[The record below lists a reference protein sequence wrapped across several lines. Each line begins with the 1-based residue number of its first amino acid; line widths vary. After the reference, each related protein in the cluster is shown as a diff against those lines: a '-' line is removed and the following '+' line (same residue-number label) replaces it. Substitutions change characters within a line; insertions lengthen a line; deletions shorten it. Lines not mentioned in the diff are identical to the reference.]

1 MAAPREI
8 RWQDLVVGR
17 TYIAANRN
25 RNDFTVFEF
34 RGVEMEGFAPLG
46 QGQYGY
52 IQAEPGSRVHG
63 TMVLTRPDRGYHST
77 LFFEIENPQYYLHTV
92 GIPHLR
98 AILRERNAAEPAVV
112 GPPPPPVRG
121 PLALPPGPPR
131 LERQNAVNPNVNGPP
146 GPPTMLRQNTMN
158 PNRPRMIRL
167 NAIAPIPVQVHPTL
181 EGARHIGTLRL
192 NLPVLFEPDGE
203 DPITSEDFVDG
214 EELVRLHGS
223 NHFIFKESTLQA
235 MFDHGDYNN
244 PLTRKT
250 IKQEDIER
258 FTYKFDPDAKTGGAR
273 KRTRRHKISRRRQTR
288 R

>member
-1 MAAPREI
+1 MGAPYEV

-25 RNDFTVFEF
+25 RNDFTVFQF

-46 QGQYGY
+46 QGEYGY
-52 IQAEPGSRVHG
+52 IQAEPGSRVTG

-112 GPPPPPVRG
+112 GPPPPPIRG

-131 LERQNAVNPNVNGPP
+131 LVRRNAV
-146 GPPTMLRQNTMN
+146 
-158 PNRPRMIRL
+158 
-167 NAIAPIPVQVHPTL
+167 PILDNDPTL
-181 EGARHIGTLRL
+181 ERARHIGTLRL
-192 NLPVLFEPDGE
+192 NLPVLFRDGE
-203 DPITSEDFVDG
+203 DPISADEFVDG
-214 EELVRLHGS
+214 EELVRLHGR
-223 NHFIFKESTLQA
+223 NNFIFKPSTIQS
-235 MFDHGDYNN
+235 MFDRNEYTN
-244 PLTRKT
+244 PLSRQA

-258 FTYKFDPDAKTGGAR
+258 FTYKFDPDAKEGGRRTR
-273 KRTRRHKISRRRQTR
+273 KRTLRRTRRRKTSRRR
-288 R
+288 